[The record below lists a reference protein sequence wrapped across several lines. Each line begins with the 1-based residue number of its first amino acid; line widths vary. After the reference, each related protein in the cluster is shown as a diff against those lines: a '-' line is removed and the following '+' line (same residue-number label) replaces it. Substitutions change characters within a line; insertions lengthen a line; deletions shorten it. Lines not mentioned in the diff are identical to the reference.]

1 MNPEH
6 AYRIAALLALTTCLQ
21 LANAAELS
29 LDRSTFG
36 RLAALRHG
44 ESLAVDAFPVG
55 PTRVV
60 SIRFERVDIYSSDAH
75 IYEMTASGQR
85 ELLRSTRSFLRGYSA
100 DGSARVALSLNADS
114 SFAEGSGSGPEG
126 AFSLRKSS
134 GKAGA
139 STLTAR
145 PLALPSGFKFDF
157 RCANE
162 GQNMDV
168 HELGDLATQ
177 LHIDNSQTRMEAAA
191 THVLRLATVAVD
203 TDSLFMSSLFVN
215 NTTKATDWIASMF
228 NIMNTMY
235 ERDLLVRLL
244 IGKTILRTSVA
255 TDPYTS
261 FTPGASM
268 AELDIFAN
276 QWKLNESG
284 TARTFAALLSGAIPS
299 GPGGCSTSGLAWINQ
314 YCQKGFAQG
323 MDTVG
328 SYSINQVC
336 TSIDIDPD
344 GDFNARTVGHEL
356 GQNFGAWH
364 THCTNQST
372 GDAPTGT
379 NTIDMCHSG
388 ESYTIGQ
395 TTVACYSGA
404 TSCPAAGAGTIMS
417 YCNLNN
423 SGCAQ
428 GTDNLL
434 QFHPTHITKL
444 DGFISAAPAGCLNT
458 TDDVFFSGFE

>member
-1 MNPEH
+1 MSLPH
-6 AYRIAALLALTTCLQ
+6 SLRVMILFAIALHVQAGS
-21 LANAAELS
+21 AAELA
-29 LDRSTFG
+29 LDRPTLSHLSALKPG
-36 RLAALRHG
+36 ELLAI
-44 ESLAVDAFPVG
+44 DAFPVG
-55 PTRVV
+55 PTHVT
-60 SIRFERVDIYSSDAH
+60 SMRFERVEIYSSDAQV
-75 IYEMTASGQR
+75 YEMTASGPR
-85 ELLRSTRSFLRGYSA
+85 ELPRSTRIFLRGYSA
-100 DGSARVALSLNADS
+100 DGSARIALSLNVDS

-126 AFSLRKSS
+126 AFSLRKNS
-134 GKAGA
+134 GKSGNT
-139 STLTAR
+139 TLTAR
-145 PLALPSGFKFDF
+145 PLALPRGFKFDF

-162 GQNMDV
+162 GKNMDV
-168 HELGDLATQ
+168 RDIGDLATQ
-177 LHIDNSQTRMEAAA
+177 LHVDNSPTVVEATA
-191 THVLRLATVAVD
+191 THGLRLATVAVD

-215 NTTKATDWIASMF
+215 NTPNATNWIASMF

-261 FTPGASM
+261 FTPGAST

-284 TARTFAALLSGAIPS
+284 TARTFATLLSGAYPS
-299 GPGGCSTSGLAWINQ
+299 TPGGCNASGLAWINQ
-314 YCQKGFAQG
+314 YCQKGTAQG

-336 TSIDIDPD
+336 SSIDIDPD
-344 GDFNARTVGHEL
+344 GDFDARIVGHEL
-356 GQNFGAWH
+356 GHNFGAWH
-364 THCTNQST
+364 THCTNQTT

-388 ESYTIGQ
+388 ESYKIGQ

-417 YCNLNN
+417 YCNFSD

-434 QFHPTHITKL
+434 QFHPTHITQL
-444 DGFISAAPAGCLNT
+444 DGFIAAAPAGCLNT